1 MTAMTAMTAAGP
13 RFGLMTYEAAP
24 WPELV
29 DRWRGFE
36 AQGWDSLW
44 AGDHLWS
51 STDAGGA
58 TSRPRFDAW
67 QLAGGIAAATER
79 VTVGTLV
86 SAFPLRN
93 PAVVAKQTIT
103 LDHMSGGRFVPGIG
117 AGGNPKDHAVA
128 GVEEWTPA
136 TRAARFEEY
145 SAVVKGMLEHDRFD
159 YRGEHY
165 RVDGAVRA
173 PAPLAD
179 PRPPLLIAAHV
190 EDTIRVAAR
199 DADIWSSY
207 GTLFSQLRRGVKL
220 SEADSHRVTRERGRL
235 LDEHA
240 ERFGRDPATIRKSF
254 MAGFTEDAPWESAER
269 FTDFIGR
276 FTEIGISEFMFPYP
290 LQGPHKEGV
299 FEEVV
304 AEVLPRLRAE
314 GVR

>member
-1 MTAMTAMTAAGP
+1 MTTTP

-29 DRWRGFE
+29 DRWRAFE

-51 STDAGGA
+51 SIDDGGV

-67 QLAGGIAAATER
+67 QLAAGIAAVTER
-79 VTVGTLV
+79 ITVGTLV

-93 PAVVAKQTIT
+93 PAVLAKQAIT
-103 LDHMSGGRFVPGIG
+103 LDHMSDGRFVPGIG

-128 GVEEWTPA
+128 GVDTWSSAE
-136 TRAARFEEY
+136 RAERFDEY
-145 SAVVKGMLEHDRFD
+145 SAVVRGLLHEDRFD
-159 YRGEHY
+159 FRGDHY
-165 RVDGAVRA
+165 RVEGAVRA
-173 PAPLAD
+173 PAPVAT
-179 PRPPLLIAAHV
+179 PHPPLLIAAHV
-190 EDTIRVAAR
+190 EDTLRIAAR

-220 SEADSHRVTRERGRL
+220 SEAESLRLTRERGQL

-254 MAGFTEDAPWESAER
+254 MAGFTEDAPWESADR

-276 FTEIGISEFMFPYP
+276 FTEIGITEFMFPYP
-290 LQGPHKEGV
+290 LQGPHKDGV

-314 GVR
+314 AAR